1 MNTPI
6 KFIKPRRCSTSRPF
20 ALACACFVFLLCI
33 TAVAQTSEPPASTT
47 TATPLAA
54 NLEQTKAAIAHMRT
68 PIRSVPLSVVVESLT
83 GHKVLPFD
91 FENPN
96 HAEVLERMNR
106 AAAAVV
112 AKIKTEGG
120 INSKR
125 VNEVGNT
132 IEKYVRDAL
141 DAEGLQSAVPTGAKS
156 GKARVVGYPDITF
169 TFNGERFYMECKT
182 YSAAT
187 ADTTMRT
194 FYLSPSDDPK
204 IACDAVHLIISFETS
219 RAGDI
224 YQLVHYKLIS
234 LEQLALD
241 VKYEF
246 NSNNRRMYSGNDGA
260 VTIADVACD

>member
-1 MNTPI
+1 MNTPPD
-6 KFIKPRRCSTSRPF
+6 FTNPRRRPGPRPRPF
-20 ALACACFVFLLCI
+20 ALACAWLVFLLCV
-33 TAVAQTSEPPASTT
+33 TAVAQTPSGTTAPPA
-47 TATPLAA
+47 ADIG
-54 NLEQTKAAIAHMRT
+54 QTKAAIAQMRA

-91 FENPN
+91 AENPS
-96 HAEVLERMNR
+96 HAEVLKRLNR

-112 AKIKTEGG
+112 AKIKSEGG

-132 IEKYVRDAL
+132 VEKYVRDAL
-141 DAEGLQSAVPTGAKS
+141 DAEGLPSAVPTGAKS
-156 GKARVVGYPDITF
+156 GRARGVGYPDITF
-169 TFNGERFYMECKT
+169 TFNDERFYMECKT

-187 ADTTMRT
+187 AGTTMRT

-204 IACDAVHLIISFETS
+204 IACDAVHLLIAFETA
-219 RAGDI
+219 RAGDT

-234 LEQLALD
+234 IEQLALD

-260 VTIADVACD
+260 VTIADVACE